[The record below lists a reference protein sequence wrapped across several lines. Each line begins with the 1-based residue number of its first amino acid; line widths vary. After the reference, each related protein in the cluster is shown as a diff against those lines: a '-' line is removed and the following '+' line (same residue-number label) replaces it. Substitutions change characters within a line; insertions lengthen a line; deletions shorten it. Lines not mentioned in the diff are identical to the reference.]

1 MNNIGSLTKV
11 STTSSITSLNKT
23 MPTLAIYLDAPMQ
36 SWGASSK
43 FEYRETGA
51 FPTKSAL
58 VGILAAACGI
68 DKHAPDEAEKLAP
81 LTALKLTV
89 VKIEKPNLLTSR
101 LTDFH
106 TVGGGYDKKAN
117 LREKM
122 SIPKKASGAPFGTV
136 ITRRSY
142 LTDAAFVALFEGD
155 TTTLNKL
162 QASLLDPVWG
172 VWLGRKTCLP
182 ATPLTPTI
190 GETPQASIDSLCQT
204 IPCLDSRPLKE
215 FEYQTEVQPD
225 ETIEEGTFFQ
235 SDQPIAFGD
244 HHGPVPTPYRSRGI
258 IHHRP

>member
-1 MNNIGSLTKV
+1 
-11 STTSSITSLNKT
+11 

-43 FEYRETGA
+43 FQYRETGA

-58 VGILAAACGI
+58 IGLLAAAAGI

-81 LTALKLTV
+81 LTDLKLTV
-89 VKIEKPNLLTSR
+89 VKIPKPKIPTSR

-106 TVGGGYDKKAN
+106 TVGGGYDWRAS

-142 LTDAAFVALFEGD
+142 LTDAVFIALFEGD
-155 TTTLNKL
+155 PATLDQMK
-162 QASLLDPVWG
+162 AALLDPVWG
-172 VWLGRKTCLP
+172 VWFGRKTCLP

-190 GETPQASIDSLCQT
+190 GASPQGALDAISQI
-204 IPCLDSRPLKE
+204 IPGLECLPLADL
-215 FEYQTEVQPD
+215 EYQTEVPPG
-225 ETIEEGTFFQ
+225 ETPYEGTFYQ
-235 SDQPIAFGD
+235 SDQPTAFGA
-244 HHGPVPTPYRSRGI
+244 HQGPVPAPYRSRGI

>member
-1 MNNIGSLTKV
+1 
-11 STTSSITSLNKT
+11 

-36 SWGASSK
+36 SWGSSSK
-43 FEYRETGA
+43 FQFRETGV

-81 LTALKLTV
+81 LTDLKLTV
-89 VKIEKPNLLTSR
+89 VKIEKPNIPTSR

-106 TVGGGYDKKAN
+106 TVGGGYDKRAS

-155 TTTLNKL
+155 TITLSKL
-162 QASLLDPVWG
+162 RTALLNPVWG
-172 VWLGRKTCLP
+172 VWFGRKTCLP
-182 ATPLTPTI
+182 STPLTPTL
-190 GETPQASIDSLCQT
+190 GDSVQDTMDSLCQT
-204 IPCLDSRPLKE
+204 IPGLDPRPLSE
-215 FEYQTEVQPD
+215 FEYQTEITSR
-225 ETIEEGTFFQ
+225 ETIEEGTYFQ
-235 SDQPIAFGD
+235 SDQPIAFGK
-244 HHGPVPTPYRSRGI
+244 HQGSVPTPYRSRGI